1 MIDKQARV
9 GLSAW
14 NPGSGHA
21 KIEAMST
28 LTSDSKPLVGLP
40 ADTFEDKGFVFHSI
54 GDKYLRAVAEVAGS
68 IPIMIPALDAEFD
81 LEALLDRL
89 DGVMMTG
96 AVSNVHPPHYG
107 AVATERH
114 EPYDHRRDRLT
125 LNLIAQVIERGMP
138 LLCICRGF
146 QELNVVLGGT
156 LATELQELPGRLDH
170 RAPRSPDIAMLYAP
184 AHPIAI
190 TPGGQLEQILGKRE
204 TLVNTLHRQGIDGV
218 APALAVEATAPD
230 GTVEAVSVKGARGFA
245 MGVQWHPEYKAAD
258 NPDSVKLFTAFGAAA
273 RAYAARPRTLRRAS

>member
-14 NPGSGHA
+14 NPGSGHG

-170 RAPRSPDIAMLYAP
+170 RAPRSPESVRADRRPAAGPAP
-184 AHPIAI
+184 
-190 TPGGQLEQILGKRE
+190 
-204 TLVNTLHRQGIDGV
+204 
-218 APALAVEATAPD
+218 
-230 GTVEAVSVKGARGFA
+230 
-245 MGVQWHPEYKAAD
+245 
-258 NPDSVKLFTAFGAAA
+258 
-273 RAYAARPRTLRRAS
+273 ARPR